1 MGVVSGGRRWRL
13 WQKSGLDVQS
23 NEAQTGMSQQ
33 QQPQPHTNEVIE
45 HGHRTRSSSASL
57 RRISS
62 TYTHQVPI
70 ASADYDAEGAIDPD
84 ADIERLGRQ
93 RPPVFKN
100 WASEAAFCFSIVM
113 SQVLTEYFISGFNVI
128 IPRLVDEFDIPD
140 ASAVWPASA
149 FPLVVSSTLLISGR
163 LADMVGGYYM
173 YVGGMGWLCVWSI
186 IASFCN
192 NRIMLILC
200 RALQGLGPAAYL
212 PSGMMLLSI
221 VYRPGPRKNLVFSL
235 YGTCAVFGFF
245 IGIFC
250 SGLAAQY
257 LAWQWYFRI
266 GAILAAI
273 TTVSSF
279 FFVPSDAAEK
289 RKQGVKMD
297 YLGSTLIVV
306 GLTLFVFAIT
316 DSAHASQGW
325 KTPYVYVSFILGC
338 LFLAG
343 AFYVEGWVAEWPLL
357 PFDLFDAPYMKA
369 MVLALLFFYG
379 CLGVFLL
386 YGTLYMVHIMGA
398 TSLQVVAWCT
408 PMVVGGFAF
417 PIMVGICLHL
427 VSGTVL
433 LIISGIGWIMAGL
446 LFAIMPDGASYWA
459 YAFPAMIGA
468 TLGIDVTFN
477 ITNIFITTSQPKHR
491 QGLAGALIN
500 SVLFLS
506 IAVLLGFADVAQVA
520 TLDQGRK
527 QSYRVVFW
535 FNTACASVA
544 LLIIVLFVR
553 VNPAASD
560 LTVDEKKRQHEL
572 SQRPLNDPE
581 TRPRGAGG
589 NISTTSESENPSPS

>member
-1 MGVVSGGRRWRL
+1 MGLYSKCSPYSYNIVPYL
-13 WQKSGLDVQS
+13 
-23 NEAQTGMSQQ
+23 
-33 QQPQPHTNEVIE
+33 TN
-45 HGHRTRSSSASL
+45 
-57 RRISS
+57 
-62 TYTHQVPI
+62 
-70 ASADYDAEGAIDPD
+70 
-84 ADIERLGRQ
+84 
-93 RPPVFKN
+93 N
-100 WASEAAFCFSIVM
+100 
-113 SQVLTEYFISGFNVI
+113 
-128 IPRLVDEFDIPD
+128 
-140 ASAVWPASA
+140 
-149 FPLVVSSTLLISGR
+149 
-163 LADMVGGYYM
+163 
-173 YVGGMGWLCVWSI
+173 
-186 IASFCN
+186 
-192 NRIMLILC
+192 
-200 RALQGLGPAAYL
+200 L
-212 PSGMMLLSI
+212 PS
-221 VYRPGPRKNLVFSL
+221 
-235 YGTCAVFGFF
+235 
-245 IGIFC
+245 
-250 SGLAAQY
+250 
-257 LAWQWYFRI
+257 
-266 GAILAAI
+266 
-273 TTVSSF
+273 
-279 FFVPSDAAEK
+279 
-289 RKQGVKMD
+289 
-297 YLGSTLIVV
+297 
-306 GLTLFVFAIT
+306 
-316 DSAHASQGW
+316 
-325 KTPYVYVSFILGC
+325 
-338 LFLAG
+338 
-343 AFYVEGWVAEWPLL
+343 
-357 PFDLFDAPYMKA
+357 
-369 MVLALLFFYG
+369 
-379 CLGVFLL
+379 
-386 YGTLYMVHIMGA
+386 MVHIMGA

-581 TRPRGAGG
+581 TCPRGAGG

>member
-1 MGVVSGGRRWRL
+1 MGFVSGGRRWRL
-13 WQKSGLDVQS
+13 WQKPGLDVQS
-23 NEAQTGMSQQ
+23 NETQTSTSQQ
-33 QQPQPHTNEVIE
+33 QQPHPHTNEETE
-45 HGHRTRSSSASL
+45 HGQRTRSRSTSL

-70 ASADYDAEGAIDPD
+70 ATVEYDAEGAIDPD
-84 ADIERLGRQ
+84 TDIERLGRL

-173 YVGGMGWLCVWSI
+173 YVGGMGWLCIWSV
-186 IASFCN
+186 IASFSN

-279 FFVPSDAAEK
+279 FFIPSDAAEK

-417 PIMVGICLHL
+417 PMMVGICLHL

-527 QSYRVVFW
+527 HSYRVVFW

-581 TRPRGAGG
+581 TRARGAGG
-589 NISTTSESENPSPS
+589 NISTTSEPENPSPS

>member
-1 MGVVSGGRRWRL
+1 MDQISGQRRPVRWRF
-13 WQKSGLDVQS
+13 WAKEDSDISNDVQTD
-23 NEAQTGMSQQ
+23 EET
-33 QQPQPHTNEVIE
+33 
-45 HGHRTRSSSASL
+45 TRARSVTTSL
-57 RRISS
+57 RRVSS
-62 TYTHQVPI
+62 TYTQQAP
-70 ASADYDAEGAIDPD
+70 SSSMEYDAEGAIDPD

-100 WASEAAFCFSIVM
+100 FASEAAFCFSIVM

-128 IPRLVDEFDIPD
+128 IPRLVDEFNIPD

-173 YVGGMGWLCVWSI
+173 YVGGMGWLCIWSV
-186 IASFCN
+186 IASLSK

-212 PSGMMLLSI
+212 PSGMMLLST

-273 TTVSSF
+273 TTASSF
-279 FFVPSDAAEK
+279 FFIPSDAAER
-289 RKQGVKMD
+289 RKQGVQMD
-297 YLGSTLIVV
+297 YLGSVLIVV
-306 GLTLFVFAIT
+306 GLTLSVFAIT

-325 KTPYVYVSFILGC
+325 RTP
-338 LFLAG
+338 
-343 AFYVEGWVAEWPLL
+343 
-357 PFDLFDAPYMKA
+357 
-369 MVLALLFFYG
+369 
-379 CLGVFLL
+379 
-386 YGTLYMVHIMGA
+386 MVHIMGA

-417 PIMVGICLHL
+417 PIMVGFCLHL

-572 SQRPLNDPE
+572 SQRQPE
-581 TRPRGAGG
+581 PQEASHQDHKI
-589 NISTTSESENPSPS
+589 NHSKEPQSCSSAPS